1 MATIL
6 ISRPEWMDLAIPA
19 VPQPIDQ
26 IMENYPGEWEAAGNG
41 PFADTRKGART
52 AYNPVETNVWGD
64 LIRNGVRIQGPT
76 GEKRPRF
83 VIYHGSATIHK
94 QPAPDI
100 ATLAFEGGPLLVES
114 GNPTYI
120 PKEVKEGRLESTQP
134 TIKRQRTGIGI
145 RPNNEI
151 VYISM
156 LSATLAEFQQKF
168 LDAKCMVAM
177 ALDGGG
183 TTRVLHKQHGVLVDS
198 GEKRLQ
204 PCAVV
209 FNKLLELNTP
219 EHNARIY
226 PPRLQPEKPGAAG
239 QVILTRYLPV
249 YLRPG
254 DEGDFVGLFQ
264 WLMQLAGHDPGPIDG
279 KYGSRTTKAVM
290 DYQRRYG
297 LKVDGEIGNQT
308 WTQLKQPV
316 HLLETAGPNFNV
328 TPHFRLGE
336 FACKHCQSLILAYLP
351 DLATI
356 LEEVRSSIGD
366 KPITITSGYRCP
378 IHNRNVGG
386 APASQHLYGKAAD
399 VVAKGVPYNV
409 VADAAEQV
417 FGNTGGVLRYPKKK
431 FTHIDLRPEKTW
443 RVME

>member
-1 MATIL
+1 
-6 ISRPEWMDLAIPA
+6 
-19 VPQPIDQ
+19 
-26 IMENYPGEWEAAGNG
+26 
-41 PFADTRKGART
+41 
-52 AYNPVETNVWGD
+52 
-64 LIRNGVRIQGPT
+64 
-76 GEKRPRF
+76 
-83 VIYHGSATIHK
+83 K
-94 QPAPDI
+94 QPAPDF
-100 ATLAFEGGPLLVES
+100 ATLAFEGGPLLVEV
-114 GNPTYI
+114 GKPTDI
-120 PKEVKEGRLESTQP
+120 PREVKEGRLESTQP

-145 RPNNEI
+145 RPNNEV

-168 LDAKCMVAM
+168 LDAGCEVAM

-183 TTRVLHKQHGVLVDS
+183 STRVLHKQYGVLVDS

-204 PCAVV
+204 PCAIV

-219 EHNARIY
+219 KHNAWISPPTEPKEPRKAGRFILANYMPIY
-226 PPRLQPEKPGAAG
+226 
-239 QVILTRYLPV
+239 LTS
-249 YLRPG
+249 G
-254 DEGDFVGLFQ
+254 NEGDFVRLVQ
-264 WLMQLAGHDPGPIDG
+264 RLMQLAGHDPGPIDG
-279 KYGSRTTKAVM
+279 KYGPRTAKAVM

-297 LKVDGEIGNQT
+297 LKVDGEVGRQT
-308 WTQLKQPV
+308 WTQLTKPV
-316 HLLETAGPNFNV
+316 HLLQTAGPDFNV
-328 TPHFRLGE
+328 TPHFKLRE

-351 DLATI
+351 DLADV
-356 LEEVRSSIGD
+356 LEQVRSIIGD
-366 KPITITSGYRCP
+366 KPITINSGYRCS

-417 FGNTGGVLRYPKKK
+417 FVNTGGVLRYPKRN